1 MSFYLNK
8 NNDLFFDAINED
20 IYVDKTMLI
29 NNCNKLIRKLNKFM
43 CITRPRRFGKTM
55 ALSMLNAYYSKGCD
69 SLSLFEKLNI
79 AKDNSYLEHLN
90 KHNVIWIDMASLYT
104 GLNDKTVFVKKL
116 KEFIYLDLK
125 NNFKNVN
132 LECDLTDGTFLA
144 NSIKII
150 NSELNER
157 FIFLIDEWDVIYR
170 EQEYN
175 TKLCDEYTEFLRN
188 LFKSSDVS
196 ACIDLVYMT
205 GILPIRRYSTQSTLN
220 MFTEYD
226 MITPKEL
233 DSFIGFTEDE
243 VKDLCNKYHRDF
255 NKISQWYNGYKL
267 GNVSIYNPK
276 SVVEAVLSGEYGD
289 YWTKTSAIEAVTN
302 YMNYDHGAL
311 KGLITK
317 MLSGDKVS
325 VNVSRFSNDLTK
337 VNSADSAL
345 TVLIHLGYL
354 AFIKGEDLGFGY
366 CYIPNYEIRQE
377 FVNAILELDWKEIY
391 NPIDNS
397 RKLYEET
404 LKGNV
409 EFINKTLDENHL
421 ELAGPFNKNKEDIL
435 GVIVEISYYN
445 AKQFYNIKKEDTS
458 MLGRSDLSFIPYD
471 SCHIPFIVELKINS
485 TPEDAITQIKE
496 KSYFNALGSYH
507 GKVLLLGIS
516 YDEKTL
522 KHNSKVL
529 IIEI

>member
-1 MSFYLNK
+1 MAFYLNSDNSK
-8 NNDLFFDAINED
+8 FKKYMKSEIFI
-20 IYVDKTMLI
+20 DKSMI
-29 NNCNKLIRKLNKFM
+29 IKECNKLFGSENSYM
-43 CITRPRRFGKTM
+43 CVTRPRRFGKTM

-104 GLNDKTVFVKKL
+104 DIRDKNDFFKELETNLLDDLNEAFPNVL
-116 KEFIYLDLK
+116 KEMDNTISK
-125 NNFKNVN
+125 
-132 LECDLTDGTFLA
+132 A
-144 NSIKII
+144 IIRI
-150 NSELNER
+150 NSKLNER

-175 TKLCDEYTEFLRN
+175 TKLCDEYTELLRN
-188 LFKSSDVS
+188 LFKSSNVS
-196 ACIDLVYMT
+196 SCIDLVYMT

-226 MITPKEL
+226 MINPREL

-243 VKDLCNKYHRDF
+243 VKDLCKKYNRDF

-311 KGLITK
+311 KGIITK

-354 AFIKGEDLGFGY
+354 AFIKGEELGFGY

-391 NPIDNS
+391 NPISNS
-397 RKLYEET
+397 KKLYEET

-409 EFINKTLDENHL
+409 EFINTTLDQNHL

-458 MLGRSDLSFIPYD
+458 ILGRSDLSFIPYD
-471 SCHIPFIVELKINS
+471 NCHIPFIVELKINS
-485 TPEDAITQIKE
+485 TPDEAIAQIKE
-496 KSYFNALGSYH
+496 KSYFNSLGSYH

-529 IIEI
+529 IIEL

>member
-1 MSFYLNK
+1 
-8 NNDLFFDAINED
+8 
-20 IYVDKTMLI
+20 
-29 NNCNKLIRKLNKFM
+29 
-43 CITRPRRFGKTM
+43 
-55 ALSMLNAYYSKGCD
+55 
-69 SLSLFEKLNI
+69 
-79 AKDNSYLEHLN
+79 
-90 KHNVIWIDMASLYT
+90 MASLYT
-104 GLNDKTVFVKKL
+104 DIRDKNDFFKELETNLLDDLNEAFPNVL
-116 KEFIYLDLK
+116 KEMDNTISK
-125 NNFKNVN
+125 
-132 LECDLTDGTFLA
+132 A
-144 NSIKII
+144 IIRI
-150 NSELNER
+150 NSKLNER

-175 TKLCDEYTEFLRN
+175 TKLCDEYTELLRN
-188 LFKSSDVS
+188 LFKSSNVS
-196 ACIDLVYMT
+196 SCIDLVYMT

-226 MITPKEL
+226 MINPREL

-243 VKDLCNKYHRDF
+243 VKDLCKKYNRDF

-311 KGLITK
+311 KGIITK

-354 AFIKGEDLGFGY
+354 AFIKGEELGCGY

-391 NPIDNS
+391 NPISNS
-397 RKLYEET
+397 KKLYEET

-409 EFINKTLDENHL
+409 EFINTTLDQNHL

-458 MLGRSDLSFIPYD
+458 ILGRSDLSFIPYD
-471 SCHIPFIVELKINS
+471 NCHIPFIVELKVNF
-485 TPEDAITQIKE
+485 TPDEAIAQIKE
-496 KSYFNALGSYH
+496 KSYFNSLGSYH

-522 KHNSKVL
+522 KHNSKVE